1 MLSQLTIIIPV
12 YNEQEAIPL
21 VFPEILAE
29 SKRQNMKVIAV
40 DDGSKDES
48 VDLLNDLAKKSNGHF
63 RVIHHKVNKGYGGA
77 LKTGICETDTPYLL
91 TMDADGQHSIQ
102 IAKSILH
109 FAIEHDADLVVGNRG
124 KASSGWFRDFGKFLI
139 RTFANIIVPLKNI
152 DLNSGYKLYKTDLAK
167 RYICICPD
175 GMALSDIM
183 TMTFLYQK
191 NLVLDYP
198 ISIQNRIAGKSTISY
213 RTAVETLIQILNIM
227 MLFNPLKFFLPS
239 SFFCVLLGFLWG
251 IPFAL
256 QGRGVSVGA
265 MLSITIGWLLFALGL
280 MAHQLSEIRQSSLRE

>member
-102 IAKSILH
+102 IAKSILR
-109 FAIEHDADLVVGNRG
+109 FAMQNDADLVVGNRG
-124 KASSGWFRDFGKFLI
+124 KASSGWFRDLGKYLI
-139 RTFANIIVPLKNI
+139 RAFANIIVPINGV
-152 DLNSGYKLYKTDLAK
+152 DLNSGYKLYSTDLAK
-167 RYICICPD
+167 KYIKICPE

-191 NLVLDYP
+191 NLVLDFP
-198 ISIQNRIAGKSTISY
+198 ISIQSRIAGKSTINFG
-213 RTAVETLIQILNIM
+213 TAVETFIEILNIM
-227 MLFNPLKFFLPS
+227 MLFNPLKFFLPA
-239 SFFCVLLGFLWG
+239 SFFLIFLGFLWG

-265 MLSITIGWLLFALGL
+265 MLSITIGSLLFALGL
-280 MAHQLSEIRQSSLRE
+280 IAHQLSEIRRSSI